1 MTQEPRQLGRLG
13 LSLLVGVLLMIAP
26 LSSST
31 AAQSDGELTV
41 AVAAN
46 FTRAMEAIERRFE
59 ADTGGAV
66 TSVVAS
72 TGTLYAQ
79 ITNGAPVDAF
89 FAADVERPRQLA
101 EDDAIVEGSR
111 FTYAIGRPVLWSVD
125 EAMIDSSGEVLE
137 TGEFR
142 RLAMANPS
150 LAPYGEAARQIMIE
164 RGVWDELQSQNKIVF
179 GQNVNQAHQFIQSG
193 NADLGFV
200 ALSQVIDPD
209 SGEVEGSHWRPPE
222 TLYDPVKQ
230 QAVILERT
238 EQRALAQSFM
248 DFVRSTAG
256 TEIIETFGYAVPEA
270 RDASSE

>member
-1 MTQEPRQLGRLG
+1 MTAEPRQLGRLG
-13 LSLLVGVLLMIAP
+13 LSLLVGVLLVIAP

-31 AAQSDGELTV
+31 AARTDDALTV

-59 ADTGGAV
+59 AATGEAV
-66 TSVVAS
+66 TFLFAS

-89 FAADVERPRQLA
+89 FAADVERPQQLA
-101 EDDAIVEGSR
+101 EDGAIVEGSR
-111 FTYAIGRPVLWSVD
+111 FTYAIGRPVLWSSD

-142 RLAMANPS
+142 RLAMAKPS

-164 RGVWDELQSQNKIVF
+164 RGVWDELRSRNKIVF
-179 GQNVNQAHQFIQSG
+179 GQNVNQAHQFIRSG
-193 NADLGFV
+193 NAELGFI
-200 ALSQVIDPD
+200 ALSQVIDPE
-209 SGEVEGSHWRPPE
+209 SGEVEGSRWQPPA
-222 TLYDPVKQ
+222 TLHDPVKQ

-238 EQRALAQSFM
+238 HRPALARSFM
-248 DFVRSTAG
+248 DFVRSEAG
-256 TEIIETFGYAVPEA
+256 TEIMETFGYAVPEA